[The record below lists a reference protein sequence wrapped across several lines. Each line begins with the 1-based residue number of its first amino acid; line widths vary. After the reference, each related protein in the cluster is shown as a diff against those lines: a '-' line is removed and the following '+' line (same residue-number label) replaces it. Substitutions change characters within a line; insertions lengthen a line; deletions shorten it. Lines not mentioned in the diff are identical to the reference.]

1 MTFIN
6 ETTVSEIDLTAER
19 DVAERARTFFAERC
33 PPRHDDVVWGE
44 GDDSVVGAAFASGR
58 IESEE
63 VDNARNFQR
72 ELFDNG
78 FAWLRGPRE
87 FGGSELTPRQCQSF
101 IDVAREFDRPDTS
114 CFHVGQQ
121 IVSPALVQHGSQVQK
136 DRWLRALWRGD
147 AIACQLFSEPDAGSD
162 LPSLL
167 TRASKTDGGWLI
179 QGQKVWSSGAHL
191 SEVGELLARTNED
204 LSMRHN
210 GLSMFLLDMSS
221 PGVTVR
227 PLRQMTGNS
236 HFCEVFLD
244 NVFIPDDDLL
254 GGVGSGWSVA
264 LTSLNSERDGFAGID
279 DHLFLHPLERYIQLA
294 EMTGRG
300 MDPIVRSDIVKSFID
315 HRIVELLAAGME
327 AGATPALVAAGSSLV
342 KLAST
347 TANFELAQRVA
358 SVLGPSITADGGEWG
373 HYCWSRMLLGVF
385 APRIAGGT
393 DQIQR
398 NLIAERGL
406 DLPREPR
413 EPATKPVA

>member
-1 MTFIN
+1 M
-6 ETTVSEIDLTAER
+6 
-19 DVAERARTFFAERC
+19 
-33 PPRHDDVVWGE
+33 VWGE
-44 GDDSVVGAAFASGR
+44 GDDSVVGSAFASGR
-58 IESEE
+58 IESDE
-63 VDNARNFQR
+63 VENARSFQR
-72 ELFDNG
+72 ELFDAG
-78 FAWLRGPRE
+78 FAWLRGPRD
-87 FGGSELTPRQCQSF
+87 FGGSQFTAEEVQAF
-101 IDVAREFDRPDTS
+101 IDVAREFERPDTS

-121 IVSPALVQHGSQVQK
+121 ILSPALVKHGSQFQK

-147 AIACQLFSEPDAGSD
+147 AIGCQLFSEPNAGSD

-167 TRASKTDGGWLI
+167 TRATKTDGGWLI

-191 SEVGELLARTNED
+191 SEVGELLARTDAD

-210 GLSMFLLDMSS
+210 GLSMFLLDMTS

-244 NVFIPDDDLL
+244 DVFIPDEDLL
-254 GGVGSGWSVA
+254 GDVGTGWSVA

-279 DHLFLHPLERYIQLA
+279 DHLFLHPLPRYIQLA
-294 EMTGRG
+294 EMLEKSR
-300 MDPIVRSDIVKSFID
+300 DPLVRSDIVKSCVD
-315 HRIVELLAAGME
+315 HRIVELLAASME
-327 AGATPALVAAGSSLV
+327 AGASPALVAAGSSLV

-358 SVLGPSITADGGEWG
+358 TVLGPSITADGGEWG
-373 HYCWSRMLLGVF
+373 RYCWSRMLLGVF

-406 DLPREPR
+406 GLPREPR
-413 EPATKPVA
+413 ESATKSNVA